1 LIQKHNDIENQN
13 SWNNNRVQKK
23 AAPFFNP
30 LVQTKLAINKPGDV
44 YEQEADTVADNV
56 MMQDASTKPAF
67 FSPASIQRKCAEC
80 EEEEKNMQRKE
91 SDNKAMTSSAQ
102 TENYISSLSGGDPLS
117 KKEKTFFESRM
128 GYDFSN
134 VRIHNNNKANESAS
148 NINALAYTHGNDI
161 IFNSGQYQP
170 GTTEGKKLL
179 AHELT
184 HVVQQKNADTVCRK
198 TYLEEENISD
208 TRTIDSE
215 SRVKEVILKTFA
227 NANSKLYKYIKDKID
242 KFKDKAVISK
252 DDADV
257 YGHKYN
263 RINKGSKWADKEV
276 KEHVQGFVDPKH
288 QFNIYLYDRSKYCHA
303 FHEAVHAMSNLPIL
317 LQFFGGFL
325 NEGLTQYFTDI
336 IFTEQIGQKCTTH
349 KYPDQL
355 EYASNLVTFMG
366 EDRMAKIF
374 FTNGFSDELNKVAV
388 AFGLKDTNDLF
399 DFKEK
404 RGMEKF
410 LKEKYKIK
418 AGFASGD

>member
-1 LIQKHNDIENQN
+1 MIQKHNNIENKN
-13 SWNNNRVQKK
+13 SWGNNHVQKNAK
-23 AAPFFNP
+23 LFFNR
-30 LVQTKLAINKPGDV
+30 LVQTKLSINKSRDV
-44 YEQEADTVADNV
+44 CEQEADAVADTV
-56 MMQDASTKPAF
+56 MMQEAAIKPAF
-67 FSPASIQRKCAEC
+67 FSPASIQRKCKDC
-80 EEEEKNMQRKE
+80 EEEERNMQRKE
-91 SDNKAMTSSAQ
+91 SNDNTLTSLPQ

-263 RINKGSKWADKEV
+263 RINKGSKWTDKEV

-303 FHEAVHAMSNLPIL
+303 FHEAVHSLSNLPIL

-336 IFTEQIGQKCTTH
+336 IFTEQIGQQCTTH
-349 KYPDQL
+349 DYKDQL
-355 EYASNLVTFMG
+355 EYATDLVAFVG

-374 FTNGFSDELNKVAV
+374 FLNSFSKELDEAAA
-388 AFGLKDTNDLF
+388 AFGLKDTSGLS
-399 DFKEK
+399 DFKQK
-404 RGMEKF
+404 RGIEKA

-418 AGFASGD
+418 AGYSDEE